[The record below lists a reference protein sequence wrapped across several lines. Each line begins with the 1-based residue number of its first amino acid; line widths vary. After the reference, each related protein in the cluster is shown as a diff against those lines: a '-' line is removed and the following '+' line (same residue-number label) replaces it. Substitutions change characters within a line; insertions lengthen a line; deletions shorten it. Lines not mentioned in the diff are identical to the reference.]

1 MWALHVSRIIYILH
15 VLFATR
21 MHGVSIC
28 IPLFCYAFM
37 LRPWVYCV
45 SRQNEHCSLLWATC
59 TGAGGW
65 QSDGK
70 YKCQHPLLLRLRVC
84 CFARW
89 SCCFSVAH
97 TSTINCISNMP
108 FEFNMSPRIIILVSV
123 CVMYTRVRRLP
134 PPPHLHPHPL
144 VHPHITTRSR
154 TLKEIACLHSRVP
167 MGWMWVIDLPW
178 DHINEWIC

>member
-134 PPPHLHPHPL
+134 PPL
-144 VHPHITTRSR
+144 TS
-154 TLKEIACLHSRVP
+154 TLIPSSTHTLRPDHALWKKLLACTVEFRWVEC
-167 MGWMWVIDLPW
+167 GW
-178 DHINEWIC
+178 